1 MSFAAICPTI
11 HHLHPS
17 YSFINSMHPSPA
29 SSTPLPEKP
38 IPESYWV
45 IPGRLLAGEYPGVS
59 YAPEI
64 TRKRLEAFLMAGFNT
79 VIDLTW
85 EGETE
90 DYKPVLRDQAG
101 NFGLNVECLQFPIGD
116 FGLPTPEAMTAT
128 LDAIDGAL
136 ARGRKIYLHCFGGIG
151 RTGTVV
157 GCYLT
162 RHGLTGVEAILQL
175 ANWWQYVP
183 KSARYPHSPETIQQE
198 QFIRNWLEQKK

>member
-1 MSFAAICPTI
+1 MQSP
-11 HHLHPS
+11 PS
-17 YSFINSMHPSPA
+17 
-29 SSTPLPEKP
+29 SSTILPEKP

-64 TRKRLEAFLMAGFNT
+64 TRKRLEAFLVAGFNT
-79 VIDLTW
+79 ILDLTC

-90 DYKPVLRDQAG
+90 DYKPVLRKQDG
-101 NFGLNVECLQFPIGD
+101 HFGLDVECLQFPIDD
-116 FGLPTPEAMTAT
+116 FGLPTPETMTAI

-136 ARGRKIYLHCFGGIG
+136 VRGRKIYLHCFGGIG

-162 RHGLTGVEAILQL
+162 RHGLTGEEAIRQL
-175 ANWWQYVP
+175 ASWWQYVP

-198 QFIRNWLEQKK
+198 QFIRNWSEH

>member
-1 MSFAAICPTI
+1 MQ
-11 HHLHPS
+11 
-17 YSFINSMHPSPA
+17 PSPA
-29 SSTPLPEKP
+29 SSTTLPEKP

-45 IPGRLLAGEYPGVS
+45 IPGRMLAGEYPGAS

-64 TRKRLEAFLMAGFNT
+64 TYKRLEAFLMAGFNT

-85 EGETE
+85 EGETA
-90 DYKPVLRDQAG
+90 DYKPVLREQAG
-101 NFGLNVECLQFPIGD
+101 NFGLGVECLRFPIGD

-162 RHGLTGVEAILQL
+162 RHGLTGEEAILQL
-175 ANWWQYVP
+175 ADWWQYVP

-198 QFIRNWLEQKK
+198 EFIRNWLEQKK